1 MQDKNKMKGFQMK
14 VFRIC
19 ILLLLGLNVGFA
31 LGENLQSIEA
41 DFEQFIVSED
51 GIPAHYEGKIYG
63 KAPNKVKWDYTNPLK
78 KEIYMKDSSVLIYE
92 PSLEQVSRSHL
103 NEKTDFISIIKS
115 AKKQPDGTYRTKVE
129 GTQYVLFVDKN
140 DTPERIEFVDSM
152 GSKTILKLT
161 KVKINPKIQDKI
173 FEFSVPKGVE
183 VVDIK
188 TR

>member
-1 MQDKNKMKGFQMK
+1 MK

-19 ILLLLGLNVGFA
+19 VLVLLSLNLSFA

-41 DFEQFIVSED
+41 DFEQFIVSEE

-78 KEIYMKDSSVLIYE
+78 KEIYMKDNAVLIYE

-103 NEKTDFISIIKS
+103 KEKTDFISIIKS
-115 AKKQPDGTYRTKVE
+115 AQKQPDGTYHTKIE
-129 GTQYVLFVDKN
+129 DTQYVLFVDKN

-161 KVKINPKIQDKI
+161 KVKLNPKIQDKI
-173 FEFSVPKGVE
+173 FEFSIPKGVE